1 MGIMTHQLWREGF
14 FKHHQ
19 LFSIQ
24 KNKEEEQK
32 DQKRRKAEE
41 GALEN
46 EKEGEKEKLFKWFSS
61 VDDVFQTHWLFVFK
75 VVVMKLS

>member
-1 MGIMTHQLWREGF
+1 
-14 FKHHQ
+14 

-46 EKEGEKEKLFKWFSS
+46 EKEGEKEKLFK
-61 VDDVFQTHWLFVFK
+61 
-75 VVVMKLS
+75 